1 MEERY
6 KLYKREFT
14 KLGFDTSIREAQ
26 YFYDMIDEVRTLVNE
41 GKNYDEILEMIPRI
55 SLEYYH
61 FYYEV
66 PRSDFESGLS
76 KFLDSRDKL
85 SKREKQRVKSNS
97 SIMVPKMSVNDAI
110 IFFAETFN
118 YMDNEKVLE
127 IENVSLEEND
137 SIQKKLIANNN

>member
-6 KLYKREFT
+6 ELYKREFT

-66 PRSDFESGLS
+66 PRRDFESGLS

-97 SIMVPKMSVNDAI
+97 SIMV
-110 IFFAETFN
+110 FAETFN

-127 IENVSLEEND
+127 IENVSLDEND
-137 SIQKKLIANNN
+137 PIQKKLIANNN

>member
-61 FYYEV
+61 F
-66 PRSDFESGLS
+66 
-76 KFLDSRDKL
+76 
-85 SKREKQRVKSNS
+85 
-97 SIMVPKMSVNDAI
+97 IMRFQEAI
-110 IFFAETFN
+110 LNQDYLNF
-118 YMDNEKVLE
+118 
-127 IENVSLEEND
+127 
-137 SIQKKLIANNN
+137 

>member
-26 YFYDMIDEVRTLVNE
+26 YFYDMIDEVRDLVNE
-41 GKNYDEILEMIPRI
+41 GKTYDEILEMIPRI

-66 PRSDFESGLS
+66 PRRDFE
-76 KFLDSRDKL
+76 
-85 SKREKQRVKSNS
+85 
-97 SIMVPKMSVNDAI
+97 
-110 IFFAETFN
+110 
-118 YMDNEKVLE
+118 
-127 IENVSLEEND
+127 
-137 SIQKKLIANNN
+137 